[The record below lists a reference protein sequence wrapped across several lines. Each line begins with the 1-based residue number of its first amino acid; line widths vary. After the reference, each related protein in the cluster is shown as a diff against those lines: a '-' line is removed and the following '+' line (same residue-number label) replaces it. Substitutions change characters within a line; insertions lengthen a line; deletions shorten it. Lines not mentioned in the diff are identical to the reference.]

1 MLKNLHIPF
10 DSGVVLNYDV
20 PRPILYFTTYYLG
33 EISKN
38 MATDVRRILGEH
50 YPQIHLRVL
59 YQSCNTVG
67 SHFSYKDKIPE
78 ECVSNLIYKYTC
90 DSCKAVYIG
99 KTQLQFR
106 CCIAQHMGVSP
117 RTGEGVK
124 TKAASDIRDHSLKC
138 RTHIKTENFQI
149 LDRLHTKNGLLLL
162 ESLHQKTKKPT
173 LGTQQQSTPLLC
185 FE

>member
-1 MLKNLHIPF
+1 MRAPF
-10 DSGVVLNYDV
+10 DSGEVLNYDV
-20 PRPILYFTTYYLG
+20 PKPILYFTTSFLG
-33 EISKN
+33 DVSKN
-38 MATDVRRILGEH
+38 MAREVRNILQEH

-59 YQSCNTVG
+59 YKSCNTVG
-67 SHFSYKDKIPE
+67 NHFSYKDKIPE

-106 CCIAQHMGVSP
+106 CRISQHMGVSP
-117 RTGEGVK
+117 RTGKEIA
-124 TKAASDIRDHSLKC
+124 TKVGSDIRDHSLKC

-149 LDRLHTKNGLLLL
+149 LDKLHNKNGLLIL